1 MVSWAQIAKRGHE
14 KRLEHLASLNE
25 FGYKKPLKYSRLDR
39 QKTILLLTKVIECN
53 LLRNIYTFIGT
64 EYQYF
69 VTENTLYSG
78 GVIYVGFN
86 ILDEWNLNEDEFPS
100 LYKSFKEYIKYS
112 SFLTDEEI
120 GEFYG
125 EEFAKNK
132 NIEYDLKT
140 FYYIIFYENNNLKI
154 KFYKNKKDLN
164 KRYYTYIIKD
174 FNHINVPEAVNHI
187 KRFNTVINK
196 IFTEIKKN

>member
-132 NIEYDLKT
+132 YIEYDLKT
-140 FYYIIFYENNNLKI
+140 FYYIIFYENNHLKI

>member
-14 KRLEHLASLNE
+14 KSKIEEKKRLEHLASLNQ
-25 FGYKKPLKYSRLDR
+25 FGYKKPLKSNRLDR

-78 GVIYVGFN
+78 GVIYAGFN

-100 LYKSFKEYIKYS
+100 IYKSYKEYRKYS
-112 SFLTDEEI
+112 NYLDHDEI
-120 GEFYG
+120 RAFYG
-125 EEFAKNK
+125 EEFATKK
-132 NIEYDLKT
+132 YIEYDLKT
-140 FYYIIFYENNNLKI
+140 FYYIIFQKI
-154 KFYKNKKDLN
+154 
-164 KRYYTYIIKD
+164 
-174 FNHINVPEAVNHI
+174 
-187 KRFNTVINK
+187 
-196 IFTEIKKN
+196 